1 MSEFA
6 IRFPTDMFLVTI
18 GLPVEDG
25 AKFTEWV
32 EALFAGFFG
41 GPDPT
46 PAANA
51 ITAYFTDAI
60 ADRKANPR
68 DPEWDF
74 ISRMLRP
81 DLVGDWLTE
90 DDLLVIC
97 MTLMTAG
104 LDTTRS
110 ALGYIFQH
118 LARDEQLRH
127 RLTAHPELVPKAVE
141 EFVRLYPLV
150 VQDGRLVMRDIDF
163 HGLKLK
169 KGDVLWLGIGSAN
182 RDPRKF
188 PNPDEFDLDRPSL
201 NHHLGFAAGPHRCLG
216 MHLARHGSSSPC
228 RNGTSGS
235 LTTPSPPAPSCVNAA
250 GSSRWSASRCGGPP
264 PREHRRR
271 RRVGGSVRTVQ
282 ALRRRGYE
290 APITLVGAEQ
300 HPPYDRP
307 PLSKDFLLGKLGA
320 DDFRLVEP
328 DALAGLDVH
337 LRLGVRATGLDA
349 ERREI
354 QVGGDRLRYETL
366 VIATGATARTLPTNL
381 AGVHSLRTL
390 DDAVAIRRAL
400 VAGARVAVVGGG
412 FIGAELSSARLLG
425 RDVTIIDPLPA
436 LMVRGLGVTIGGVLA
451 RGMPTTVC
459 GCGSAARWRGS
470 RAVSA
475 WSAWSSTTDRP
486 STPTWWSWV
495 SARTPRWVAGRLR
508 SRHRRRARLRRGA
521 ARG

>member
-1 MSEFA
+1 MTNRSAGNQAVAPAGCPITHTDYRVERPILGHYAQLNAEREESDFLLNDSTKDPFYMIQRFDHVLEAMQMPDVFSNDIVNALDPFMEVRFLPNNLNPPEHTRMRKVLNRWFSPAAVRRIEVQVYQRCNELLAELAPKGECDLVSEFA

-25 AKFTEWV
+25 GKFTEWV

-188 PNPDEFDLDRPSL
+188 PNPDEFDLDRLSL
-201 NHHLGFAAGPHRCLG
+201 NHHLGFAAGPHHCLG
-216 MHLARHGSSSPC
+216 MHLARH
-228 RNGTSGS
+228 
-235 LTTPSPPAPSCVNAA
+235 
-250 GSSRWSASRCGGPP
+250 
-264 PREHRRR
+264 E
-271 RRVGGSVRTVQ
+271 
-282 ALRRRGYE
+282 
-290 APITLVGAEQ
+290 
-300 HPPYDRP
+300 
-307 PLSKDFLLGKLGA
+307 
-320 DDFRLVEP
+320 
-328 DALAGLDVH
+328 
-337 LRLGVRATGLDA
+337 
-349 ERREI
+349 
-354 QVGGDRLRYETL
+354 L
-366 VIATGATARTLPTNL
+366 VIALQEWHKRIP
-381 AGVHSLRTL
+381 
-390 DDAVAIRRAL
+390 DYAIA
-400 VAGARVAVVGGG
+400 A
-412 FIGAELSSARLLG
+412 GAELRERGGQLALVNL
-425 RDVTIIDPLPA
+425 PLRWAPTAPPA
-436 LMVRGLGVTIGGVLA
+436 
-451 RGMPTTVC
+451 
-459 GCGSAARWRGS
+459 
-470 RAVSA
+470 
-475 WSAWSSTTDRP
+475 
-486 STPTWWSWV
+486 
-495 SARTPRWVAGRLR
+495 
-508 SRHRRRARLRRGA
+508 
-521 ARG
+521 